1 MKVNQLEMKVIDRFL
16 KDSTLPSLAKSQ
28 IDFDQV
34 DVTDRDYTGAGFFTE
49 FERSEA
55 LRIFEKGTSMR
66 GGRVGA
72 RLNSD
77 RRETGYVFY
86 VDDGYLTTLEGY
98 TYGDDEWPKEVTDI
112 EIYEVELRK

>member
-1 MKVNQLEMKVIDRFL
+1 MKVNQLEMKVMNRFL
-16 KDSTLPSLAKSQ
+16 KDPTLPILAKSQ
-28 IDFDQV
+28 IDFDRV
-34 DVTDRDYTGAGFFTE
+34 NVTDRDYTGAGFFTE

-55 LRIFEKGTSMR
+55 LRLFAEGTSMR

-77 RRETGYVFY
+77 RRETGYLFY

-98 TYGDDEWPKEVTDI
+98 TYGGDEWPKEITEI
-112 EIYEVELRK
+112 EIYDIEPGR